1 MACGLV
7 SNEANAGDRGGGLM
21 GAPTFAWPETELK
34 PVDLETSGSEPFGA
48 GTPWAG
54 KPGWVQFA
62 SQVLLAGSCD
72 GQEAF
77 GPVLMAEWVEGD
89 GKMHRIFP
97 DPAGGGGLVHR
108 HVREIA
114 GGQSWLRQRVT
125 ILGGGKATSRKLIY
139 HVYWSKGQDGAL
151 DRMFDMFAGFDGDA

>member
-1 MACGLV
+1 MV
-7 SNEANAGDRGGGLM
+7 SSRSNFGDGAGRLM
-21 GAPTFAWPETELK
+21 GASTFAWPETKFEEI
-34 PVDLETSGSEPFGA
+34 DLETSGAEPFSSGA
-48 GTPWAG
+48 PWAR

-62 SQVLLAGSCD
+62 SQVLLAADCEGR
-72 GQEAF
+72 EAF

-89 GKMHRIFP
+89 GSMHRIFP

-125 ILGGGKATSRKLIY
+125 ILGSGKAARRKLVY

-151 DRMFDMFAGFDGDA
+151 GRMFDMFAGFDGDA